1 MTVKKKQALGARG
14 GTPAAGSDAA
24 DRRRLASID
33 RVIKRHLAALR
44 KPGVLT
50 VRPGIESAGGRITG
64 REAIVVTVDA
74 KRRRVPKGARLPEE
88 IEGIPVDVREATA
101 AQRLRRVA
109 PKQHAVLAATTPHV
123 AAPYFP
129 FERAVGTGKL
139 VPPPRL
145 PPPLGKPQIAYTP
158 PRSPRLRSVSR
169 RMTIV
174 ACASPD
180 AGFTVLADFLS
191 KVKERLTVGL
201 YDFTSGDILTSL
213 TASLQGG
220 HKAFTLVLD
229 HPAPNPTANQS
240 DEQTVAA
247 LRKADGGMRQAWAL
261 TRGDPFAAKWIFPM
275 AYHIKVAV
283 RDSSSFWLSSGN
295 WNVSNQP
302 NLAAGEHDRG
312 ALDTADRD
320 WHVIVMDPGLARLY
334 QAYIEHDFSVASAVQ
349 RPKPDLRAKQAVVSA
364 AKAHARLQRAPK
376 AQPPAAAPSDHGP
389 PFTLGK
395 PTEFRNAQVRLQP
408 LLTPD
413 RGRHGTMYV
422 DKVLALLQSAK
433 RRLYMQTQYISQS
446 KTGKSPPN
454 FLRLVAA
461 VGDAV
466 RRKVDVRIILSQ
478 YENSES
484 DVELLHTYGLS
495 PFVRIQQRV
504 HNKGI
509 VVDSR
514 AVMVSSQNWSAEGV
528 LQNRDAGVI
537 IHNAAIA
544 KFFEQIFL
552 QDWNERATDHIS
564 SSPHSSVVRILKAL
578 TPR

>member
-1 MTVKKKQALGARG
+1 MTAKKGGAPAARG
-14 GTPAAGSDAA
+14 GTPATGDGA

-33 RVIKRHLAALR
+33 RVIKRHLSELR
-44 KPGVLT
+44 RPGVLT

-64 REAIVVTVDA
+64 REAIVVTVDE
-74 KRRRVPKGARLPEE
+74 KRARVPKGARLPEE
-88 IEGIPVDVREATA
+88 IEGIPVDVRQATA
-101 AQRLRRVA
+101 AQRLRRAA
-109 PKQHAVLAATTPHV
+109 PKQHAVLAATAPQL
-123 AAPYFP
+123 AAPAFP

-139 VPPPRL
+139 VPAPRL
-145 PPPLGKPQIAYTP
+145 PAANKPQIGYTP
-158 PRSPRLRSVSR
+158 PTSPPLRSVSR

-191 KVKERLTVGL
+191 KVKERLTVAL
-201 YDFTSGDILTSL
+201 YDFTSADLLKSLVTSL
-213 TASLQGG
+213 DGG
-220 HKAFTLVLD
+220 KAFTLVLD

-247 LRKADGGMRQAWAL
+247 IRKADGGMRQAWAL

-283 RDSSSFWLSSGN
+283 GDSSSFWLSSGN

-320 WHVIVMDPGLARLY
+320 WHVVVMDPGLARLY
-334 QAYIEHDFSVASAVQ
+334 QAYIEHDFLVASGAQ
-349 RPKPDLRAKQAVVSA
+349 RPKPDLRAKRAAASAVQ
-364 AKAHARLQRAPK
+364 AHARLQRAPK
-376 AQPPAAAPSDHGP
+376 AKPPATAPAPQGP
-389 PFTLGK
+389 PFTLGT
-395 PTEFRNAQVRLQP
+395 PTEFRNVQVTIQP

-413 RGRHGTMYV
+413 RGKHGTMYV

-433 RRLYMQTQYISQS
+433 RRLYIQTQYISQS
-446 KTGKSPPN
+446 KAGQSPPN
-454 FLRLVAA
+454 FLRLIAA

-484 DVELLHTYGLS
+484 DVELLHKYDLS
-495 PFVRIQQRV
+495 RVVRIQQRV

-544 KFFEQIFL
+544 KFFEKIFL
-552 QDWNERATDHIS
+552 QDWAERATDRIV
-564 SSPHSSVVRILKAL
+564 SSPHSSVVRILEA
-578 TPR
+578 R